1 MIQVLWSGLV
11 FGMLTAAVALCL
23 HLIYK
28 GTGVLNFAQGF
39 FVVAGMYFA
48 WAAVE
53 VRGLPVP
60 AGLAIA
66 GIGGGA
72 LAAAVAVGVVLPVVR
87 TPLPPVIT
95 TLAVAIVIRAV
106 LLYAFGPDV
115 LPMRPLS
122 ASKTYEVLG
131 SYVTTESLWLVLTAA
146 ISIVAIFALLR
157 FTLVGRLFNASFQ
170 DVLGSLIIGVSPARV
185 LVGAFVLSGIVSG
198 LLGAVLAPIV
208 QVRYDYGVPL
218 ILKAFTAGVVGG
230 LERPAGAVVGGLV
243 VGVFEAFMA
252 SYVSSK
258 FAELSVFALIIVIL
272 YIRPGGLASL
282 LELAAV
288 RRRS

>member
-1 MIQVLWSGLV
+1 V
-11 FGMLTAAVALCL
+11 LTAAVALCL

-39 FVVAGMYFA
+39 FVVAGMYFV

-53 VRGLPVP
+53 VAGLPVP
-60 AGLAIA
+60 LGL
-66 GIGGGA
+66 
-72 LAAAVAVGVVLPVVR
+72 LAAALGGGLLGAIVAIGVVLPVVR

-95 TLAVAIVIRAV
+95 TLGVAIVIRAV

-122 ASKTYEVLG
+122 ASQTYHVLG
-131 SYVTTESLWLVLTAA
+131 SYVTTESLWLVTTAV
-146 ISIVAIFALLR
+146 ILIVAVFALLR
-157 FTLVGRLFNASFQ
+157 FTLLGRLFNASFQ
-170 DVLGSLIIGVSPARV
+170 SVLGSLVIGVSPARV
-185 LVGAFVLSGIVSG
+185 LIGVFVLSGVVSA

-208 QVRYDYGVPL
+208 QVRYDYGLPI

-230 LERPAGAVVGGLV
+230 LERPAGAIVGGLV
-243 VGVFEAFMA
+243 VGVFEALVA

-272 YIRPGGLASL
+272 YIRPSGLASL
-282 LELAAV
+282 LQLTPV
-288 RRRS
+288 RRSA

>member
-1 MIQVLWSGLV
+1 MMQVLWSGVV
-11 FGMLTAAVALCL
+11 FGLLTAAVALCL

-53 VRGLPVP
+53 VGGLPALV
-60 AGLAIA
+60 GLAIA
-66 GIGGGA
+66 AIGGGV
-72 LAAAVAVGVVLPVVR
+72 LAATVAVGVVLPVVR

-95 TLAVAIVIRAV
+95 TLAVAIVIRAI

-122 ASKTYEVLG
+122 ASTTYQVLG
-131 SYVTTESLWLVLTAA
+131 SYVTTESLWLVATAA
-146 ISIVAIFALLR
+146 ISIVAVFALLR
-157 FTLVGRLFNASFQ
+157 LTLLGRLFNASFQ
-170 DVLGSLIIGVSPARV
+170 SVLGSMIIGVSPARV
-185 LVGAFVLSGIVSG
+185 LVGVFVLSGIVSG

-208 QVRYDYGVPL
+208 QVRYDYGLPL

-230 LERPAGAVVGGLV
+230 LERPSGAVVGGLV
-243 VGVFEAFMA
+243 VGVFEAFVA

-272 YIRPGGLASL
+272 YVRPGGLASI
-282 LELAAV
+282 LALATV
-288 RRRS
+288 RKPA